1 MQDLKITKSTF
12 KKVEAEW
19 FNYYRTL
26 DEIKLIED
34 AILHPYKESWEQ
46 DENTGGGKSNLTSN
60 PTESTTIRLTRH
72 KQLNHLREVT
82 SAIETVYN
90 ELTLDRQK
98 IVLTRYWSRKKL
110 TWDIIAH
117 ECNVSRRQAIYWRN
131 EIIHATVEVL
141 GWR

>member
-1 MQDLKITKSTF
+1 MHDIKITKSTF

-34 AILHPYKESWEQ
+34 VILHPYKEVWEQ
-46 DENTGGGKSNLTSN
+46 DDNTGGGKNNIISN
-60 PTESTTIRLTRH
+60 PTEATTIRLTKH

-82 SAIETVYN
+82 SAIETVYKELN
-90 ELTLDRQK
+90 EERKKLVH
-98 IVLTRYWSRKKL
+98 IRYWSKRKL
-110 TWDIIAH
+110 VWDRIAE
-117 ECNVSRRQAIYWRN
+117 ECYVSRRQAINWRD
-131 EIIHATVEVL
+131 EIIQATVEVL